1 MGIREL
7 KDKYGN
13 VKTWQAFNR
22 AIRAEIPGGNYVLD
36 ALGAA
41 GRNRHNSAVDEE
53 IFVNLSKAR
62 DAMTA
67 VIAERYELASAM
79 GKEASLVD

>member
-7 KDKYGN
+7 KDRYGN

-22 AIRAEIPGGNYVLD
+22 AIRAESPGGKYVLD

-53 IFVNLSKAR
+53 IFINLSKAR

-79 GKEASLVD
+79 GKETSLAD